1 MFKRKQESL
10 KSGDYC
16 NPSLLPFKE
25 GTKTIN
31 VICWSLSQSSR
42 FVGNLEVPHGVIKHS
57 DIIPWPGAF
66 PHTCTLINPGS
77 WTKLDFIPLS
87 QLRTLGSTFSFCVFQ
102 SSLLLDVAFLIK
114 EPKPLKVSKC
124 IFKKGSPKGKN
135 CTSLYYGNK
144 FMSSC
149 SLSCWGHPNLLWI
162 VSVNQN
168 KRSSL
173 MQPNINYCL
182 KW

>member
-87 QLRTLGSTFSFCVFQ
+87 QLRTLGSTFSSCVFQ
-102 SSLLLDVAFLIK
+102 SSLLLDVAFLIN
-114 EPKPLKVSKC
+114 EPKPLRSQNVYL
-124 IFKKGSPKGKN
+124 KKAVPKAKIVQVYITEINLCLPAPYLAEGIPIYYEL
-135 CTSLYYGNK
+135 SLLIRIRG
-144 FMSSC
+144 
-149 SLSCWGHPNLLWI
+149 LA
-162 VSVNQN
+162 
-168 KRSSL
+168 
-173 MQPNINYCL
+173 
-182 KW
+182 